1 MVLLVGCMGGGL
13 MKYVPNRRG
22 LREVLA
28 SPEAA
33 SLVGQHADRLAAAAG
48 DGFVA
53 SKRMGRTRQRA
64 IVYADTWS
72 AKHRQRRGNIL
83 TRVLG

>member
-1 MVLLVGCMGGGL
+1 MAVR
-13 MKYVPNRRG
+13 YVANDKG

-28 SPEAA
+28 SAPVA
-33 SLVGQHADRLAAAAG
+33 SLVSDHAERIAAECG

-53 SKRMGRTRQRA
+53 SQRMGAVRQRA

-72 AKHRQRRGNIL
+72 AKGRDRKHNVMV
-83 TRVLG
+83 RVLG

>member
-1 MVLLVGCMGGGL
+1 MAVRY
-13 MKYVPNRRG
+13 KPNRAG

-28 SPEAA
+28 SQEVA
-33 SLVGQHADRLAAAAG
+33 SLVSDHAERIAAQCG

-53 SKRMGRTRQRA
+53 SQRMGKSRQRA

-72 AKHRQRRGNIL
+72 AKHRDMRENVMV
-83 TRVLG
+83 RVLG

>member
-1 MVLLVGCMGGGL
+1 MTVR
-13 MKYVPNRRG
+13 YEANDAG

-33 SLVGQHADRLAAAAG
+33 SVVSDYAERFAAECG

-53 SKRMGRTRQRA
+53 SQRMGKVRQRA

-72 AKHRQRRGNIL
+72 AKGKDRKHNVMV
-83 TRVLG
+83 RVLG

>member
-1 MVLLVGCMGGGL
+1 MPARY
-13 MKYVPNRRG
+13 KPNHAG

-28 SPEAA
+28 SPQAA
-33 SLVGQHADRLAAAAG
+33 SLVSDHAERIAAECG

-53 SKRMGRTRQRA
+53 SQRMGRVRQRA

-72 AKHRQRRGNIL
+72 AKHRDARENVMV
-83 TRVLG
+83 RVLG

>member
-1 MVLLVGCMGGGL
+1 MVR
-13 MKYVPNRRG
+13 YVPNEAR

-33 SLVGQHADRLAAAAG
+33 SLVSDHAERIAAECG

-53 SKRMGRTRQRA
+53 SQRMGKTRQRA
-64 IVYADTWS
+64 IVYPDTWS
-72 AKHRQRRGNIL
+72 AKHRDVRENVMV
-83 TRVLG
+83 RVLG

>member
-1 MVLLVGCMGGGL
+1 MVR
-13 MKYVPNRRG
+13 YVPNGAG

-28 SPEAA
+28 SP
-33 SLVGQHADRLAAAAG
+33 QAAALVSDHAERIAAQCG

-53 SKRMGRTRQRA
+53 SQRMGRTRQRA

-72 AKHRQRRGNIL
+72 AKHRDRRENVMV
-83 TRVLG
+83 RVLG